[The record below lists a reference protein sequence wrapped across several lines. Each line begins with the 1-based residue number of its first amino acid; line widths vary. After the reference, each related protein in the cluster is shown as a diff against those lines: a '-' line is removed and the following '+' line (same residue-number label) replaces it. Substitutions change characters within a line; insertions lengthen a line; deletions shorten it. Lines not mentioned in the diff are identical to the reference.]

1 MTEREAQRTRRFGHK
16 GCKFCS
22 YVWGD
27 SHISDSGSI
36 PGFERSPGEGTGSP
50 LQYSCLGNSL
60 DRGTWWAVI
69 PRVTKE
75 QDTMEQLTTATLVA
89 LALFCQSAQ
98 NQCLPRR
105 GEVSHGNEWPGPGG
119 EWGHLSV
126 LRGQLECLLVWL
138 PCLLVSKRN
147 YALDFFFFFKLKP
160 LRAGK

>member
-1 MTEREAQRTRRFGHK
+1 MTDIKKELQYFKQTKGFPGGTVVKILPDSAGDTR
-16 GCKFCS
+16 
-22 YVWGD
+22 D
-27 SHISDSGSI
+27 EGSI
-36 PGFERSPGEGTGSP
+36 PGSGGSLGGGSGTQ

-105 GEVSHGNEWPGPGG
+105 GEVSHGNE
-119 EWGHLSV
+119 
-126 LRGQLECLLVWL
+126 
-138 PCLLVSKRN
+138 
-147 YALDFFFFFKLKP
+147 
-160 LRAGK
+160 